1 MYFSLVIEKTVER
14 WNYNSQTI
22 RFLFVTLENCID
34 DKWNELK
41 IVCMLILKKFQ
52 VKEVKV
58 RYNWKLKS
66 EIFIKYS

>member
-41 IVCMLILKKFQ
+41 IVCMLILKFRLK
-52 VKEVKV
+52 
-58 RYNWKLKS
+58 KLKLG
-66 EIFIKYS
+66 

>member
-1 MYFSLVIEKTVER
+1 MVIEKTVER

-41 IVCMLILKKFQ
+41 IVCMLILKKF
-52 VKEVKV
+52 
-58 RYNWKLKS
+58 
-66 EIFIKYS
+66 

>member
-41 IVCMLILKKFQ
+41 IVCMLILKFRLK
-52 VKEVKV
+52 
-58 RYNWKLKS
+58 KLKLG
-66 EIFIKYS
+66 IIGN